1 VFNIGPG
8 ELIVVALVVLIAVG
22 PEQLPGMIRK
32 VGQTVAQLR
41 SMTEGLRT
49 EFMAGLEEIER
60 AADVQTWADDPAD
73 DPEPKTRSQWAG
85 DPEPAAAVVADRE
98 ETPPD
103 PATEFEADPATELEA
118 DPATEL
124 RSDPATEL
132 EADPATELRSELE
145 TEPEPEAS
153 STLAERLDRGPRPS
167 SNGTNGD
174 GGADMGLP
182 REEPPTAEERA

>member
-1 VFNIGPG
+1 MFNIGPG

-60 AADVQTWADDPAD
+60 AADVQTWAHDPAD
-73 DPEPKTRSQWAG
+73 DPEPKTRPEPAG
-85 DPEPAAAVVADRE
+85 DPEPAVAVVADDGE
-98 ETPPD
+98 ETTPD
-103 PATEFEADPATELEA
+103 PATGLEPGLEVDPATGLE
-118 DPATEL
+118 PG
-124 RSDPATEL
+124 L
-132 EADPATELRSELE
+132 EV
-145 TEPEPEAS
+145 EPEPEPS
-153 STLAERLDRGPRPS
+153 SKRAERLDRGPRPS
-167 SNGTNGD
+167 SNGANGD
-174 GGADMGLP
+174 GGADPGLP